1 VTLTSAEPIEQER
14 VPQADFATHR
24 KGCAKSGWH
33 GHSLMRAGG
42 VTQNLVRNE
51 EIALG

>member
-1 VTLTSAEPIEQER
+1 VTVTSAEPIEQER

-24 KGCAKSGWH
+24 KGAKSGWH
-33 GHSLMRAGG
+33 GYSLMRAGR